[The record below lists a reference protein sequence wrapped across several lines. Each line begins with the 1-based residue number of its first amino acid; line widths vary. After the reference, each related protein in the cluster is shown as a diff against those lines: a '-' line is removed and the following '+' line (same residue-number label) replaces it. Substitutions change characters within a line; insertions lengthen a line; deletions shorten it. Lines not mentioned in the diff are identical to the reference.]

1 MSKLPRPPVRLP
13 DLVAR
18 DLRTIEEGTLV
29 WRVYRAAGKH
39 AQSWDRFRRH
49 GPVPTGRF
57 DHHEPPEHDDVE
69 RGILYAALDGP
80 AAIGEAFQ
88 DTRTIDRRRAD
99 PWIVG
104 FELESDVTCLDLT
117 GPWPT
122 RAGASQAISSGRRDH
137 AQAWSRAIY
146 DAYDVVQG
154 LVYPSAMVGGSLNLG
169 LYERSFALPH
179 SPRVHLPLTH
189 PGLDAPL
196 RRVANDLGYDL
207 Y

>member
-1 MSKLPRPPVRLP
+1 MPKLPLPPEHLP
-13 DLVAR
+13 DLLTR
-18 DLRTIEEGTLV
+18 DLRTIEGGTLV

-39 AQSWDRFRRH
+39 TLPWDQFRLH

-57 DHHEPPEHDDVE
+57 DHHEPSEHDDLE

-80 AAIGEAFQ
+80 AAIAESFQ
-88 DTRTIDRRRAD
+88 DTRTIDRRRAE

-104 FELESDVTCLDLT
+104 FALERDVNCLDFT
-117 GPWPT
+117 GGWPT

-146 DAYDVVQG
+146 ETYDIVEG
-154 LVYPSAMVGGSLNLG
+154 LVYPSSMVGGSLNLA
-169 LYERSFALPH
+169 LYERSLALPG
-179 SPRVHLPLTH
+179 SPRLHMPLTH

-196 RRVANDLGYDL
+196 RRIANDLGYDL
-207 Y
+207 V